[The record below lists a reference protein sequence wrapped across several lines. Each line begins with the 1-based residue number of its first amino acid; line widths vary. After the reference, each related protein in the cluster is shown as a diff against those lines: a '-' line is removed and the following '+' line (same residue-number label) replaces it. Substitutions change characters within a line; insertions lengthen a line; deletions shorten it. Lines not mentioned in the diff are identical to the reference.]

1 MSLMSKLSATI
12 LISAS
17 VFAATNSEVESFLS
31 KTISKNP
38 AVTSLKVKVLE
49 RTPIKTMKG
58 WDAFVVS
65 LDAKVKQGNA
75 ERPIKQRI
83 IYFAN
88 DRVITSE
95 LTDLKTGKSLKDS
108 VAPKFKASYYRKA
121 NLIYGNEN
129 AEHKVAIFSDPLCP
143 FCRGYVPKAL
153 EYMKKY
159 PDTFAVYYY
168 HFPLERLHPASP
180 TLVRAAVAAELQ
192 GRKNVMLDLYKVP
205 TSITRET
212 DEKKILDAFNKAV
225 NTNLKVSDLHTPMV
239 DAQIDADRDVI
250 DTMMIG
256 GTPTVYFD
264 GVKDSGKQ
272 RYKQVKTK

>member
-17 VFAATNSEVESFLS
+17 VFAATNSEVESFLT

-38 AVTSLKVKVLE
+38 AVSSLKVKVVE
-49 RTPIKTMKG
+49 RTPLSNMKG
-58 WDAFVVS
+58 WDAFIVS
-65 LDAKVKQGNA
+65 LDAKVRQGKT

-83 IYFAN
+83 VYFAN

-95 LTDLKTGKSLKDS
+95 LTDLKTGRSLKDS
-108 VAPKFKASYYRKA
+108 VAPKFKAEYYGKS
-121 NLIYGNEN
+121 NLIYGNAN
-129 AEHKVAIFSDPLCP
+129 AKHKVAIFSDPLCP
-143 FCRGYVPKAL
+143 FCRGYVPGAL

-192 GRKNVMLDLYKVP
+192 GRKDVLLDLYKVP
-205 TSITRET
+205 TSITREK
-212 DEKKILDAFNKAV
+212 DEQKILDAFNKAV
-225 NTNLKVSDLHTPMV
+225 NTNLKIKDLHTPMV
-239 DAQIDADRDVI
+239 DAQIDADKKITETLMV
-250 DTMMIG
+250 G

-264 GVKDSGKQ
+264 GVKDSGKS
-272 RYKQVKTK
+272 RYKEVKVK

>member
-12 LISAS
+12 LIGAS
-17 VFAATNSEVESFLS
+17 VFAATNGEVETFL
-31 KTISKNP
+31 KKNIARNP
-38 AVTSLKVKVLE
+38 AVKSINVKVID
-49 RTPIKTMKG
+49 RTPLKQLKG
-58 WDAFVVS
+58 WDAFIVS
-65 LDAKVKQGNA
+65 LNAKVMQGGK
-75 ERPIKQRI
+75 ERPIKQRV

-88 DRVITSE
+88 DSVITQE
-95 LTDLKTGKSLKDS
+95 LTDLKTGRSLRES
-108 VAPKFKASYYRKA
+108 VAPKFKNEYYSKA
-121 NLIYGNEN
+121 NLIYGNAN
-129 AEHKVAIFSDPLCP
+129 AAHKVVIFSDPLCP
-143 FCRGYVPKAL
+143 FCRGYVPGAL

-180 TLVRAAVAAELQ
+180 TLVRAAIAAELQ

-212 DEKKILDAFNKAV
+212 NEQKVLDAFNKAV

-239 DAQIDADRDVI
+239 DAQIKHDRGV
-250 DTMMIG
+250 TEALMVG

-264 GVKDSGKQ
+264 GVKDGGKN
-272 RYKQVKTK
+272 RYKEVKVK

>member
-12 LISAS
+12 LIGAS
-17 VFAATNSEVESFLS
+17 VFAATNGEVETFL
-31 KTISKNP
+31 KKNIARNP
-38 AVTSLKVKVLE
+38 AVKSIHVKVIDRMPL
-49 RTPIKTMKG
+49 KQLKG
-58 WDAFVVS
+58 WDAFIVS
-65 LDAKVKQGNA
+65 LNAKVMQGGK
-75 ERPIKQRI
+75 ERPIKQRV

-88 DRVITSE
+88 DSVITQE
-95 LTDLKTGKSLKDS
+95 LTDLKTGRSLRES
-108 VAPKFKASYYRKA
+108 VAPKFKNEYYSKA
-121 NLIYGNEN
+121 NLIYGNAN
-129 AEHKVAIFSDPLCP
+129 AAHKVVIFSDPLCP

-180 TLVRAAVAAELQ
+180 TLVRAAIAAELQ

-212 DEKKILDAFNKAV
+212 NEQKVLDAFNKAV

-239 DAQIDADRDVI
+239 DAQIKHDQGVTEALMV
-250 DTMMIG
+250 G

-264 GVKDSGKQ
+264 GVKDGGKN
-272 RYKQVKTK
+272 RYKEVKVK

>member
-108 VAPKFKASYYRKA
+108 VAPKFKASYYRKS

>member
-17 VFAATNSEVESFLS
+17 VFAATNSEVESFLF

-49 RTPIKTMKG
+49 RTPIKKMKG

-65 LDAKVKQGNA
+65 LDAKVKQGKT

-88 DRVITSE
+88 DQVITSE

-108 VAPKFKASYYRKA
+108 VAPKFKASYYRKS
-121 NLIYGNEN
+121 NLIYGHEN

-143 FCRGYVPKAL
+143 FCRGYVPGAL

-180 TLVRAAVAAELQ
+180 TLVRAAIAAELQ

-212 DEKKILDAFNKAV
+212 DEKKILDAFNKAA